1 MTSETELE
9 RRSLP
14 DGVFGMVPGSN
25 TTTLRGRM
33 STSATTSCL
42 METAADEGWPLYIAD
57 IDADLTTSNGR
68 LIARMLAA
76 ISEDERDRIRERTKA
91 ALAAKKAAGVRLG
104 RPSTLPAE
112 VVARIV
118 TDRASGVSFGKI
130 AAALNADG
138 VPTAQGGKRWYPAT
152 VKAVV
157 SGQDAARMRAEK

>member
-1 MTSETELE
+1 MLCKAAPAPRGE
-9 RRSLP
+9 
-14 DGVFGMVPGSN
+14 DGAP
-25 TTTLRGRM
+25 
-33 STSATTSCL
+33 ST
-42 METAADEGWPLYIAD
+42 
-57 IDADLTTSNGR
+57 
-68 LIARMLAA
+68 
-76 ISEDERDRIRERTKA
+76 ISEDERDRQRTKA